1 MFTLHLEEEGWAQLR
16 NQVGDISWV
25 CSEVTLGKMEH
36 IELWSGVVRLLRCWG
51 SRRRGGTGLPVEND
65 YPMWWWCPCS
75 RLHLLKEAPAHL
87 SPCLQSRSRGKWFLT
102 QRLSSKTIPVRFCSR
117 NGCPAPLAVTGTL
130 LLSQQVPSTMGHFI
144 WTELQYHE
152 SIFGSRFSLPVS
164 LWGHIDPICLFSF
177 QKMKICFLWL
187 WLPALVRVK
196 LSALFLL
203 EPLWPPAGSSIP
215 VSGTSHQGNTAGFAD
230 SRWVR
235 PSGS

>member
-25 CSEVTLGKMEH
+25 CSKVTLGKMEH
-36 IELWSGVVRLLRCWG
+36 IEVWSGVLRLLRYWG
-51 SRRRGGTGLPVEND
+51 SRRRGDQASCGRWLSHVVMMPVFQAVPAEGGTSHV
-65 YPMWWWCPCS
+65 
-75 RLHLLKEAPAHL
+75 

-102 QRLSSKTIPVRFCSR
+102 QRLSCKTIPVRFCSR
-117 NGCPAPLAVTGTL
+117 NWCPAPLAVTGTL
-130 LLSQQVPSTMGHFI
+130 LLSHQVPSTMGHFI

-152 SIFGSRFSLPVS
+152 SIFGSQFSLPVS
-164 LWGHIDPICLFSF
+164 LCGHIDPICLFSF

-196 LSALFLL
+196 LSTLSLL